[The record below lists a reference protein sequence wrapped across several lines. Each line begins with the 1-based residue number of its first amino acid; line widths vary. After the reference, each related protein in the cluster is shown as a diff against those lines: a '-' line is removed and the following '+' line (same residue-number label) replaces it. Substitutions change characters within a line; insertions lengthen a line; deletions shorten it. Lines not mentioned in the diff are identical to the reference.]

1 MRNAFVLVALCF
13 AVESL
18 AATSIQDFPTHRK
31 ATWFEPYIMGVGA
44 GLLWANTS
52 LRHDGKTPLYCPPD
66 KRGVSFNQYMAILN
80 RELALPDMRAV
91 DPRTPIELVL
101 LSGLRHTFPCS
112 GTWEANR
119 CNLRIVPKRSSA

>member
-44 GLLWANTS
+44 GFLWANTS
-52 LRHDGKTPLYCPPD
+52 LRHEGKTPLYCPPD
-66 KRGVSFNQYMAILN
+66 KRGVSFNQYRAILN

-112 GTWEANR
+112 GT
-119 CNLRIVPKRSSA
+119 

>member
-1 MRNAFVLVALCF
+1 MRNAFILVALCF

-44 GLLWANTS
+44 GFLWANTS
-52 LRHDGKTPLYCPPD
+52 LRHEGKIPLYCPPD
-66 KRGVSFNQYMAILN
+66 KRGVSFIQYMAILD

-91 DPRTPIELVL
+91 DPRTPIDGVAIRIAPHLPM
-101 LSGLRHTFPCS
+101 LRNVGNKP
-112 GTWEANR
+112 
-119 CNLRIVPKRSSA
+119 CNLRIVPK

>member
-44 GLLWANTS
+44 GFLWANTS
-52 LRHDGKTPLYCPPD
+52 LRHEGKTPLYCPPD
-66 KRGVSFNQYMAILN
+66 KRGVSFIQYMAILD

-91 DPRTPIELVL
+91 DPRSPIELVL
-101 LSGLRHTFPCS
+101 LSGLRHTFPWL
-112 GTWEANR
+112 GT
-119 CNLRIVPKRSSA
+119 